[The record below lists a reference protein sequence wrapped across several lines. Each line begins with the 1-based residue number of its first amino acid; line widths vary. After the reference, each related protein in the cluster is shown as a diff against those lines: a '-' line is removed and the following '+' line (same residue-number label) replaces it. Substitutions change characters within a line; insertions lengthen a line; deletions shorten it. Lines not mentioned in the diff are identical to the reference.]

1 MFEVPLITRDRTEK
15 ANDIHMIQTQ
25 IAFFC
30 LATLGNILLS
40 RRMLKDPH
48 CHGFHR
54 FFVFQSIITLLALNG
69 PHWIQPRGVLDFLST
84 YLLYIAFFYA
94 LAGYY
99 QLWTAGRP
107 VLSSKK
113 STFLSFENTTTL
125 ITTGLYKYIRH
136 PMYGSL
142 LFLIVGIYLKGILG
156 ASPGRL
162 AITSMVAGCGLC
174 FVFLA
179 AWAEERENLNRF
191 REAYERYRRTTKM
204 FIPLVL

>member
-1 MFEVPLITRDRTEK
+1 
-15 ANDIHMIQTQ
+15 MIQAQ
-25 IAFFC
+25 IAFFS

-40 RRMLKDPH
+40 RRMLRDPQ

-54 FFVFQSIITLLALNG
+54 FFVFQSIIILLALNA
-69 PHWIQPRGVLDFLST
+69 PQWIQPRGVLDFFST

-107 VLSSKK
+107 VLRMKK
-113 STFLSFENTTTL
+113 TTFLSFENTTNL
-125 ITTGLYKYIRH
+125 ITTGLYRYIRH

-142 LFLIVGIYLKGILG
+142 LFLIVGIYLKGILD
-156 ASPGRL
+156 AHPGRL
-162 AITSMVAGCGLC
+162 VITSMAAGCGLG

-179 AWAEERENLNRF
+179 AWAEERENMERF
-191 REAYERYRRTTKM
+191 GEAYQRYLRTSKM
-204 FIPLVL
+204 FIPFVL

>member
-1 MFEVPLITRDRTEK
+1 MNHAQV
-15 ANDIHMIQTQ
+15 
-25 IAFFC
+25 AFFC
-30 LATLGNILLS
+30 FATAGNILLS
-40 RRMLKDPH
+40 RRMLKDPR
-48 CHGFHR
+48 CHGFYR
-54 FFVFQSIITLLALNG
+54 FFVFQSIVTLLALNG
-69 PHWIQPRGVLDFLST
+69 PQWIQPRGILDFLST

-107 VLSSKK
+107 VLNSKK
-113 STFLSFENTTTL
+113 TTFLSFENTTSL
-125 ITTGLYKYIRH
+125 ITNGLYKYIRH

-142 LFLIVGIYLKGILG
+142 LFLIVGIYFKGILG

-174 FVFLA
+174 FVFFA
-179 AWAEERENLNRF
+179 AWAEERENIERF
-191 REAYERYRRTTKM
+191 GEAYQRYLRTSKM